1 MRQPIFSTIASEL
14 EKRLSSSIQ
23 AAVPSINELAAH
35 HRVSYPTAWKA
46 VQVLVRKG
54 LLARN
59 PGKRMIA
66 PADDAKNPA
75 SQPSADQM
83 YRIIKHGIVDGTYRM
98 GTPLPKIYSFMQE
111 HGYSRL
117 TVSRALIRCA
127 REKLA
132 HKARNR
138 WYAGPLPS
146 RHASFSVASPN
157 NPVVL
162 FLVQNPQAYYADF
175 SEPFTS
181 RFIMLFLD
189 EILRCG
195 IQAAPALRS
204 KDPREVLMIPAG
216 ISEVRAMIR
225 SLGVRYRGTLIM
237 CIFPVVE
244 KIDEWISMLLTF
256 DKPVVWFDYAG
267 AGAAL
272 TRMSVSPGKRY
283 YRLYQDEDAAV
294 RCALNALAHQGH
306 RTIGVHAGEVSDWSR
321 RRTGRIRRQAVGM
334 SPPLHIAAAGD
345 AAEESWQFVRS
356 RGQGAPYSADP
367 LQFGFA
373 AGPGVPGQSAESP
386 AGALIRQAPS
396 LARLVRE
403 HGPTALIALNDIMA
417 REYYYWFT
425 ALGIDI
431 PGDIS
436 LVSFDNIP
444 ASMLLPVSTV
454 DFGFERLGYLAAHI
468 IIGDMPVSAD
478 RSGNLPGVCSLINR
492 GSIGRPGDPERMRR
506 LLSS

>member
-1 MRQPIFSTIASEL
+1 
-14 EKRLSSSIQ
+14 
-23 AAVPSINELAAH
+23 
-35 HRVSYPTAWKA
+35 
-46 VQVLVRKG
+46 
-54 LLARN
+54 
-59 PGKRMIA
+59 
-66 PADDAKNPA
+66 
-75 SQPSADQM
+75 M

-117 TVSRALIRCA
+117 TVSRALRRCA
-127 REKLA
+127 QEKLA

-138 WYAGPLPS
+138 WYAGPQPLRAVS
-146 RHASFSVASPN
+146 ASVASHN
-157 NPVVL
+157 TPVVL
-162 FLVQNPQAYYADF
+162 FLVQNPQAYYNDF
-175 SEPFTS
+175 NESFTS

-204 KDPREVLMIPAG
+204 KDPREVLMIPTG
-216 ISEVRAMIR
+216 ISEVKAMVR
-225 SLGVRYRGTLIM
+225 SLGGRYRGTLIM

-244 KIDEWISMLLTF
+244 KIDEWISMLLAF

-267 AGAAL
+267 AGAAF

-283 YRLYQDEDAAV
+283 YRLYQDEDVAV
-294 RCALNALAHQGH
+294 RCALNALARQGH
-306 RTIGVHAGEVSDWSR
+306 RTIGVHAAELSDWTK
-321 RRTGRIRRQAVGM
+321 RRTEQIHRQAAVF
-334 SPPLHIAAAGD
+334 SPSLRIAVAVD
-345 AAEESWQFVRS
+345 PAEECWQFVRS
-356 RGQGAPYSADP
+356 PSRGVLYSPDP

-373 AGPGVPGQSAESP
+373 AGPGVPALSAAST
-386 AGALIRQAPS
+386 AGVLTRQAPS
-396 LARLVRE
+396 LTRLIRE

-431 PGDIS
+431 PRDCS

-468 IIGDMPVSAD
+468 MIGDLPISAN
-478 RSGNLPGVCSLINR
+478 RFGNLPGVCSLINR
-492 GSIGRPGDPERMRR
+492 GSIGRPGDPRRIRR